1 MTPETKIK
9 LMEARMKAKEAKK
22 KAIENGEE
30 LPTPEHTPEYN
41 PLIQAINAPKSK
53 AKAIKAK
60 CGECMGCTKEHVE
73 PSWRTAVRE
82 CTSYDCPLHSHRP
95 YKGL

>member
-1 MTPETKIK
+1 MTPETKTK

-22 KAIENGEE
+22 KVIENGEE
-30 LPTPEHTPEYN
+30 YAPPEYN

>member
-1 MTPETKIK
+1 
-9 LMEARMKAKEAKK
+9 MKAKEAKK

-30 LPTPEHTPEYN
+30 LPTPEHAPEHN

-73 PSWRTAVRE
+73 PGWRTAVRE